1 MARYDE
7 GWRHG
12 GGTRGGGYGGGGH
25 GGDVM
30 PGGGNYDRE
39 AAAREAYTPGGFGPG
54 WMRRTRGYDPDFR
67 PPQGLGGGRPA
78 WDRGGEGAPWEEA
91 DESLNGPARYGL
103 GPYYRRLEQRRR
115 PDDDVRKEVEE
126 ALFYDTWVD
135 AEAITVEVKEG
146 VVTLRGSLPD
156 HDEIRYATDDAWDV
170 DGVRGVRTELR
181 VDSTRRK
188 PVDGVSRIDGNGGAG
203 ARQSGDGAGQ
213 GSGRQSQSRAG
224 GREGGNG

>member
-7 GWRHG
+7 GWRQG
-12 GGTRGGGYGGGGH
+12 GEPRGRGGF

-39 AAAREAYTPGGFGPG
+39 AAAREAYTPGGFGPE
-54 WMRRTRGYDPDFR
+54 WMRRTQGARYDPDFR
-67 PPQGLGGGRPA
+67 PPQGLGGGQPA
-78 WDRGGEGAPWEEA
+78 PERGGEGAPWDA
-91 DESLNGPARYGL
+91 GDESLNGPARYGL

-115 PDDDVRKEVEE
+115 PDDEVRKEVEE
-126 ALFYDTWVD
+126 ALFFDTWVD
-135 AEAITVEVKEG
+135 AEAIRVEVSDG

-181 VDSTRRK
+181 VDSARRK
-188 PVDGVSRIDGNGGAG
+188 PVDGVGRNSASGG
-203 ARQSGDGAGQ
+203 GDG
-213 GSGRQSQSRAG
+213 GRGG
-224 GREGGNG
+224 GRENQGRSGGNEHRNG

>member
-12 GGTRGGGYGGGGH
+12 GGPRGGGGYGG
-25 GGDVM
+25 DAM

-54 WMRRTRGYDPDFR
+54 WMRRTRGMRYDPDFR
-67 PPQGLGGGRPA
+67 PPQGLGGGQPA
-78 WDRGGEGAPWEEA
+78 PGRGGEGAPWDEG

-115 PDDDVRKEVEE
+115 PDDEVRKEVEE

-135 AEAITVEVKEG
+135 AEAIAVEVHDG

-181 VDSTRRK
+181 LDSARRK
-188 PVDGVSRIDGNGGAG
+188 PVDGVGPNGGG
-203 ARQSGDGAGQ
+203 SGGDGGRKRGGGTDAG
-213 GSGRQSQSRAG
+213 GRESQSRAG
-224 GREGGNG
+224 DNERGNG